1 VEGIVLAVHCGRRY
15 SAEVTLTQVCMI
27 VLFHV
32 NLLSELHFMYMS
44 IVSYHSPLLPLPSL
58 LSVPRVL
65 KFLSCFDPEEP
76 VMLGEAYGFYAHKPD
91 GYSYVTGGGG

>member
-1 VEGIVLAVHCGRRY
+1 MVH
-15 SAEVTLTQVCMI
+15 M
-27 VLFHV
+27 

-44 IVSYHSPLLPLPSL
+44 VYCLLPLPSPAPPL
-58 LSVPRVL
+58 PLPCPSPVPLLPLSSILSVPRVL